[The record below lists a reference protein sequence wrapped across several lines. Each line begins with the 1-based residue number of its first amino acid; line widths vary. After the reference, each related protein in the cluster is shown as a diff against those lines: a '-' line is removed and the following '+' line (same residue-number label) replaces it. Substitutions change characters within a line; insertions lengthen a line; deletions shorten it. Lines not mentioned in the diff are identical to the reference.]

1 MQVNE
6 IAAQLTTKK
15 KDLDEILEAY
25 LGVHPRC
32 TARKAMGMLEGSER
46 RSGTRNGCCASR
58 LGEVGA
64 CQRNTNLFQRL

>member
-6 IAAQLTTKK
+6 IAAHLTTKK

-32 TARKAMGMLEGSER
+32 AALKAMGMLEGSEG
-46 RSGTRNGCCASR
+46 RSGTRNGSSASR

-64 CQRNTNLFQRL
+64 CQRNIYLFQRL